1 MRNNI
6 YYEAVFTVKNKNV
19 HTSKKES
26 SIPPLLPREALT
38 KSDRGMAKE
47 LRKKTKK
54 NMNTEEKIEK
64 AEGNIKRVMLQ

>member
-54 NMNTEEKIEK
+54 KHEYGRKNRKS
-64 AEGNIKRVMLQ
+64 